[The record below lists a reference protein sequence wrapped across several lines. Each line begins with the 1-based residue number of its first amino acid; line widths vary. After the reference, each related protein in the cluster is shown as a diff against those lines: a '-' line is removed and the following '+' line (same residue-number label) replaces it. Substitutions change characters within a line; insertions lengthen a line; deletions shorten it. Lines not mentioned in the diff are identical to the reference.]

1 MTDLVELRPVQLA
14 SVLKALVGAEEMQR
28 KMIEAIGMEK
38 TIGVEQ
44 MGCFANRRPVPPS

>member
-1 MTDLVELRPVQLA
+1 MDLVELRPVQLA

-38 TIGVEQ
+38 TVLLRSSETRRFGPVE
-44 MGCFANRRPVPPS
+44 VV